1 MAQTYQFDGEIYETE
16 GELLDAL
23 AHEYKVGDKELVVD
37 ALEKLGYSLAD
48 INVRPG
54 SGNNND

>member
-1 MAQTYQFDGEIYETE
+1 MGQTIQFDGQVFDTD

-37 ALEKLGYSLAD
+37 TLEKFGYSLSD

-54 SGNNND
+54 SGNNNV